1 AKASPAKTTPAK
13 AWMRAIERTSAIS
26 RQPER
31 ILPTIIDEMA
41 ERTPGAPALLSDR
54 ESFTYA
60 ELSAR
65 SNRYANWAVQNNVRT
80 VALLMPN
87 RPEYLAIW
95 LGVTR
100 TGAVA
105 A

>member
-1 AKASPAKTTPAK
+1 MTAAPPREANDQTTKATPAK
-13 AWMRAIERTSAIS
+13 AWMRAIQRTSAIS

-31 ILPTIIDEMA
+31 ILPSIIDEVA
-41 ERTPGAPALLSDR
+41 GRTPGAPALLSDY

-65 SNRYANWAVQNNVRT
+65 SNRYANWAVQNKVRT

-87 RPEYLAIW
+87 RPEYLAI
-95 LGVTR
+95 
-100 TGAVA
+100 
-105 A
+105 